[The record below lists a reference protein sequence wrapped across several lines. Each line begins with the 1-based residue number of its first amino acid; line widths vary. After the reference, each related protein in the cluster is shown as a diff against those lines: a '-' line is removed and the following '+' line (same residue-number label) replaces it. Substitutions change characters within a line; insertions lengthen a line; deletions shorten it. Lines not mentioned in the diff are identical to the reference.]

1 VEEKLVTVKSIKNL
15 VADLVKDGRV
25 FDYEVIQY
33 KTYIQNML
41 DGTIDDNVDTTRLD
55 ETVYLHQDVRIGQE
69 TTIKLKLYNDDEKL
83 PPKLIEVKL
92 GATKDQCDIYADI
105 KLSPESKYTKEQLY
119 SLVIGEI
126 NKKKALY
133 DVPIGLF
140 DGSMLEQIPAKVHE
154 LTRNFKVRILV
165 SSSPYRPVDTQK
177 AEVREVFIEDRQD
190 VNQQYFQTDP
200 GKVILKVITYKKG
213 HGGRSCFGRYLFFDD
228 FEEGESVNIMHNSQN
243 IQKIDEENGD
253 ITYMARK
260 KGLVKYENGE
270 LDIKDSL
277 MLDEVSSKTTGEIDL
292 SSVNVFIKTKND
304 ANDAIGS
311 GSVLETK
318 KLEMTGNVGSDSR
331 IKSQSVDIKGAT
343 HQSSR
348 MHTERA
354 RIKIH
359 KGYLKT
365 VSAEIDTLEHGLVE
379 GKEVIVGEML
389 GGNIRADT
397 VIIKNIPA
405 SFADVLAFKKI
416 VLDNVTGDENI
427 FRIRYGLN
435 QEDILAMDDM
445 KKKVG
450 FITKE
455 VKKLNVAIDQNRQ
468 YFITHKRRIEDIS
481 GIPRAKMT
489 IVQQRMSEA
498 IEKTKTLITELE
510 YKKGMLQVQKESL
523 EEKLAGFVKN
533 IHSTEV
539 RIKAC
544 APNNIIEFTIY
555 KDGEDKVLRYVTT
568 ADDSFMR
575 FFIDENMKIR
585 KERI

>member
-1 VEEKLVTVKSIKNL
+1 VEEKLVTVKSVKNL
-15 VADLVKDGRV
+15 VADLVKEGRV
-25 FDYEVIQY
+25 FDYEVIGY

-41 DGTIDDNVDTTRLD
+41 DGAIDNNVDNTRLD
-55 ETVYLHQDVRIGQE
+55 EEVFLHQDVRIGQE
-69 TTIKLKLYNDDEKL
+69 TTISLKLYNDGEKL
-83 PPKLIEVKL
+83 PPKKIEVKL
-92 GATKDQCDIYADI
+92 GATKDLCDVYADI
-105 KLSPESKYTKEQLY
+105 KLSPDSTYTKEQLY
-119 SLVIGEI
+119 SVVISEI

-140 DGSMLEQIPAKVHE
+140 DSSMLEQLPAKVHE
-154 LTRNFKVRILV
+154 LMRNFKVRILV

-177 AEVREVFIEDRQD
+177 YEVREVYMEDKQD
-190 VNQQYFQTDP
+190 INQQYFQTDP
-200 GKVILKVITYKKG
+200 GKVVLKVIVFKRG

-228 FEEGESVNIMHNSQN
+228 FEEVESVNIMHSSQN
-243 IQKIDEENGD
+243 IEKIIEDNGD
-253 ITYMARK
+253 IVYVARK
-260 KGLVKYENGE
+260 KGLVKFENNE

-277 MLDEVSSKTTGEIDL
+277 MLDEVSSKKTGEL
-292 SSVNVFIKTKND
+292 ELGNVNVFIKTKND

-311 GSVLETK
+311 GAVLESK
-318 KLEMTGNVGSDSR
+318 KLDMTGNAGSDSK

-348 MHTERA
+348 IYTERA
-354 RIKIH
+354 HIKIH

-365 VSAEIDTLEHGLVE
+365 ISAEIDTLEHGLVE
-379 GKEVIVGEML
+379 GKEVIIGEML

-435 QEDILAMDDM
+435 QEEVMIMDEQR
-445 KKKVG
+445 KKIG
-450 FITKE
+450 FISKE
-455 VKKLNVAIDQNRQ
+455 IKKLSVAIEQNKQ
-468 YFITHKRRIEDIS
+468 YFVTHKRRIEDIS

-510 YKKGMLQVQKESL
+510 YKKGMLQVEKDSI

-533 IHSTEV
+533 IHATEV

-575 FFIDENMKIR
+575 FFIDETMKIR